1 MTVLLT
7 TAFVFCR
14 SDGKCKKSGSIWLVA
29 PLVSKLPSAI
39 QGRILKVASQVLENG
54 GWCKEQKNR
63 RPSESQSLLS
73 HQPFLSLILTCL
85 KGQEEGQREGLLS
98 SLHQQ
103 LSQVEMQRNDRIFFF
118 FNEALLVLVS
128 FFGSRREFIG
138 YL

>member
-1 MTVLLT
+1 M
-7 TAFVFCR
+7 
-14 SDGKCKKSGSIWLVA
+14 VA

-63 RPSESQSLLS
+63 RSSESQSLLS

-103 LSQVEMQRNDRIFFF
+103 LSQVK
-118 FNEALLVLVS
+118 
-128 FFGSRREFIG
+128 
-138 YL
+138 

>member
-1 MTVLLT
+1 MKSYFRLN
-7 TAFVFCR
+7 R
-14 SDGKCKKSGSIWLVA
+14 SDKSKKSGSIWLVA

-54 GWCKEQKNR
+54 GWCKEHKNR
-63 RPSESQSLLS
+63 RSSENQSLLS

-103 LSQVEMQRNDRIFFF
+103 LSQVRDDWVIMIRMSFIEF
-118 FNEALLVLVS
+118 VS
-128 FFGSRREFIG
+128 VGVFGARR
-138 YL
+138 